1 MKAYGFQLEDW
12 QQTHGMAIFR
22 RQLVSSMAC
31 SLTFRLYEDDSE
43 DAWQLNTFLVRLS
56 GRVTKRA
63 KPVTL
68 PALLA
73 GLYLFLQM
81 QEVMNTYTAEEI
93 KEFTWMASRFFGQL
107 V

>member
-1 MKAYGFQLEDW
+1 M
-12 QQTHGMAIFR
+12 
-22 RQLVSSMAC
+22 VSSMAC
-31 SLTFRLYEDDSE
+31 TLAFKLYGDEGE
-43 DAWQLNTFLVRLS
+43 DARQLKTFLVRLS

-81 QEVMNTYTAEEI
+81 QEVMSTYTA
-93 KEFTWMASRFFGQL
+93 KELKELTRIASRFFGQL

>member
-1 MKAYGFQLEDW
+1 
-12 QQTHGMAIFR
+12 
-22 RQLVSSMAC
+22 MAC
-31 SLTFRLYEDDSE
+31 TLTFRLYEDE
-43 DAWQLNTFLVRLS
+43 GEEAQQLKKFLVRLS

-81 QEVMNTYTAEEI
+81 QEVMNNYTAEEL
-93 KEFTWMASRFFGQL
+93 KELTRIASRFFGQQ
-107 V
+107 VV

>member
-1 MKAYGFQLEDW
+1 M
-12 QQTHGMAIFR
+12 
-22 RQLVSSMAC
+22 VSSMAC
-31 SLTFRLYEDDSE
+31 TLAFRLYEDEGE
-43 DAWQLNTFLVRLS
+43 DARQLKTFLVRLS

-81 QEVMNTYTAEEI
+81 QEVMSTYTAEEL
-93 KEFTWMASRFFGQL
+93 KELTRIASRFFGQL